1 MCQRKDSIL
10 NLKLSDEPVYAFA
23 ISKLTFIYNLL
34 DTPKGFTVK
43 VNNIIFDYIWKYTNS
58 KLKKTTVVENKE
70 GGLNMLDLTL
80 FDKVLKIIWVK
91 RLCTNDKRP

>member
-1 MCQRKDSIL
+1 M
-10 NLKLSDEPVYAFA
+10 A
-23 ISKLTFIYNLL
+23 ISKLTFIYNVL